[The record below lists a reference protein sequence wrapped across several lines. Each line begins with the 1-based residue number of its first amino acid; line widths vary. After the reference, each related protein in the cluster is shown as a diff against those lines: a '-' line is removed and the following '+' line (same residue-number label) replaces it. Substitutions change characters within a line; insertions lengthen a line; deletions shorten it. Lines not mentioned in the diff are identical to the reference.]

1 MEPSQPVAAGS
12 DSCFWLQHCCICAA
26 SLSPMPRSRARCLRQ
41 LILWRSASRVHLSN
55 WKTAV
60 FKSSVWVL
68 LSFMFTK
75 KKKKP
80 QPNASFAH
88 LCHIRHLHKLGPCL
102 HIIMAACRFV
112 ASTFTD
118 HLSRF
123 GSQRKVCLPV
133 FLRSSLS
140 LDIWLINWIHFKSL
154 RSRFIKCSFWKVYLL
169 WTFFGYLIC
178 QSLSTFS
185 SSLH

>member
-1 MEPSQPVAAGS
+1 MRCFSLSDAKEQSKVPTAVNTVTVSQPGTS
-12 DSCFWLQHCCICAA
+12 LQLEDCCLQKFGLGTPFIY
-26 SLSPMPRSRARCLRQ
+26 
-41 LILWRSASRVHLSN
+41 VY
-55 WKTAV
+55 K
-60 FKSSVWVL
+60 
-68 LSFMFTK
+68 K